1 MLATPRPHA
10 PLGYDD
16 PTGGHVTR
24 KLFAPVLSVLL
35 VLSAGLAG
43 AAHAYTPE
51 TEARFND
58 PSGSRAQQNTSMVHI
73 RKTIR
78 SARRGSI
85 IRIATY
91 THNRADVTD
100 ALLDACRTKNVT
112 VQVVLNDNHLS
123 QTTKRLIRVLGT
135 NTEPHWK
142 DACNP
147 RPKPEDPESTQRPHP
162 DPSFVKI
169 CYQSCRK
176 GAGNQHMKFFLFSRA
191 GEAENVV
198 MVGSTNTTRWAAGVH
213 FNDLFTQTG
222 RAAMFRD
229 YSTVHAQLA
238 RDQRVRHPYW
248 KVRHGDLVTEFG
260 GVVRRG
266 SRDPV
271 AKRLAAVSCAGG
283 TTIRIVMYAWVG
295 DRGLYL
301 ARRVA
306 DLRRRG
312 CTVRVILSG
321 ASAEVKTALRNGGV
335 AMRSADIDLDGRSD
349 TGFGDTRWDR
359 FTHEKWMALDGT
371 WAGLQQK
378 VVWTGSENWSGLGYL
393 NDEVT
398 IRIPRAGVHRAYAR
412 HFEFLWSRRTRSF

>member
-1 MLATPRPHA
+1 M
-10 PLGYDD
+10 
-16 PTGGHVTR
+16 TR
-24 KLFAPVLSVLL
+24 KFLIPLLAVLL
-35 VLSAGLAG
+35 GTASLAG
-43 AAHAYTPE
+43 AAYAYTPVE
-51 TEARFND
+51 GARFND
-58 PSGSRAQQNTSMVHI
+58 PSGSRAEVNTSMIHI

-78 SARRGSI
+78 SARKNSI

-100 ALLDACRTKNVT
+100 ALLDVCRKKNVA
-112 VQVVLNDNHLS
+112 VQIVLNDNHTS

-147 RPKPEDPESTQRPHP
+147 RRKPDDPESTKRPYEN
-162 DPSFVKI
+162 PSFVKI

-176 GAGNQHMKFFLFSRA
+176 GAGNQHMKFFLFSRT
-191 GEAENVV
+191 GEADNVV
-198 MVGSTNTTRWAAGVH
+198 MLGSTNTTRWAAKVH
-213 FNDLFTQTG
+213 FNDLFTESG
-222 RAAMFRD
+222 RPAMFRD
-229 YSTVHAQLA
+229 YSKIHAQLA
-238 RDQRVRHPYW
+238 RDRRVRKVYW

-266 SRDPV
+266 SKDPV

-283 TTIRIVMYAWVG
+283 TTIRIAMYAWTG
-295 DRGLYL
+295 NRGLYL

-306 DLRRRG
+306 DLSRRG
-312 CTVRVILSG
+312 CRVRVILSG
-321 ASAEVKTALRNGGV
+321 ASSDVKSALRNGGV
-335 AMRSADIDLDGRSD
+335 AMRSADMDLDGRSD

-371 WAGLQQK
+371 FNGSRRK
-378 VVWTGSENWSGLGYL
+378 IVWTGSENWSGLGYI

-398 IRIPRAGVHRAYAR
+398 IMIPRAAVHGAYAR
-412 HFEFLWSRRTRSF
+412 HFEFMWNHRTRSF

>member
-1 MLATPRPHA
+1 MLRTSKPHA
-10 PLGYDD
+10 PPGYAD
-16 PTGGHVTR
+16 PPGANVTR
-24 KLFAPVLSVLL
+24 KLLTPIVAMLL
-35 VLSAGLAG
+35 VLGAGLAG
-43 AAHAYTPE
+43 AAQAYTPE
-51 TEARFND
+51 VEVRFND
-58 PSGSRAQQNTSMVHI
+58 PAGTLAQQNTSIIHI

-78 SARRGSI
+78 SARKSSV

-100 ALLDACRTKNVT
+100 ALLDACRQRNVS
-112 VQVVLNDNHLS
+112 VQVVLNDNHMS

-147 RPKPEDPESTQRPHP
+147 RPKPEDPTSTEEPHP
-162 DPSFVKI
+162 DPSFVKV

-176 GAGNQHMKFFLFSRA
+176 GAGNQHMKFFLFSRT
-191 GEAENVV
+191 GETENVV
-198 MVGSTNTTRWAAGVH
+198 MLGSTNTTRWAARVH
-213 FNDLFTQTG
+213 FNDLFTETG

-229 YSTVHAQLA
+229 YSKIHAQLA
-238 RDQRVRHPYW
+238 RDRRVRNPYW
-248 KVRHGDLVTEFG
+248 KVQHGDLVTEFG

-266 SRDPV
+266 SRDLV
-271 AKRLAAVSCAGG
+271 AKRLSAVSCAGD
-283 TTIRIVMYAWVG
+283 TTIRIAMYAWSG

-321 ASAEVKTALRNGGV
+321 ASADVKTALRSGGV

-349 TGFGDTRWDR
+349 TGFGETRWDR

-371 WAGLQQK
+371 WSGTRQK
-378 VVWTGSENWSGLGYL
+378 IVWTGSENWSGLGYI

-398 IRIPRAGVHRAYAR
+398 IRIPRATTHAAYAR
-412 HFEFLWSRRTRSF
+412 HFEFMWNHRTRAF

>member
-1 MLATPRPHA
+1 M
-10 PLGYDD
+10 
-16 PTGGHVTR
+16 TR
-24 KLFAPVLSVLL
+24 KFLTLLLTALL
-35 VLSAGLAG
+35 VLSGGLAG
-43 AAHAYTPE
+43 AAQAYTPE

-58 PSGSRAQQNTSMVHI
+58 PSGTRAQENTSMVHI
-73 RKTIR
+73 RQTIR
-78 SARRGSI
+78 STRKNSI
-85 IRIATY
+85 IRIASY
-91 THNRADVTD
+91 THNRADITD
-100 ALLDACRTKNVT
+100 ALLDACRQRNVS
-112 VQVVLNDNHLS
+112 VQIVLNDNHTS

-135 NTEPHWK
+135 NTEPHWN

-147 RPKPEDPESTQRPHP
+147 RKKPADKNSTKEPHP

-176 GAGNQHMKFFLFSRA
+176 GAGNQHMKFFLFSAA
-191 GEAENVV
+191 GATDNVV
-198 MVGSTNTTRWAAGVH
+198 MLGSTNTTRWAAKVH

-229 YSTVHAQLA
+229 YSKIHAQLA
-238 RDQRVRHPYW
+238 RDRRMRNPYW

-283 TTIRIVMYAWVG
+283 TTIRIAMYAWTG

-321 ASAEVKTALRNGGV
+321 ASSDVKTALRNGGV
-335 AMRSADIDLDGRSD
+335 SMRSADMDLDGRSD
-349 TGFGDTRWDR
+349 TGFGETRWDR
-359 FTHEKWMALDGT
+359 FTHEKWMSLDGT
-371 WAGLQQK
+371 WNGSRQK
-378 VVWTGSENWSGLGYL
+378 IVWTGSENWSGLGYI

-398 IRIPRAGVHRAYAR
+398 IMIPRAGIHGAYAR
-412 HFEFLWSRRTRSF
+412 HFEFMWNNRTRSF

>member
-1 MLATPRPHA
+1 MTRKFFA
-10 PLGYDD
+10 PLL
-16 PTGGHVTR
+16 T
-24 KLFAPVLSVLL
+24 ALL
-35 VLSAGLAG
+35 VLSGGLAG
-43 AAHAYTPE
+43 AAQAYTPE

-58 PSGSRAQQNTSMVHI
+58 PSGTRAQQNTSMVHI
-73 RKTIR
+73 RQTIR
-78 SARRGSI
+78 STHKNSI
-85 IRIATY
+85 IRIASY

-100 ALLDACRTKNVT
+100 ALLDACRQRNVS
-112 VQVVLNDNHLS
+112 VQIVLNDNHTS

-147 RPKPEDPESTQRPHP
+147 RKKPANPESTKEPHP

-176 GAGNQHMKFFLFSRA
+176 GAGNQHMKFFLFSAA
-191 GEAENVV
+191 GATDNVV
-198 MVGSTNTTRWAAGVH
+198 MLGSTNTTRWAAKVH

-222 RAAMFRD
+222 RADMFRD
-229 YSTVHAQLA
+229 YSKVHAQLA
-238 RDQRVRHPYW
+238 RDRRMKKPYW

-283 TTIRIVMYAWVG
+283 TTIRIAMYAWTG

-321 ASAEVKTALRNGGV
+321 ASSDVKTALRNGGV
-335 AMRSADIDLDGRSD
+335 SMRSADMDLDGRSD
-349 TGFGDTRWDR
+349 TGFGETRWDR
-359 FTHEKWMALDGT
+359 FTHEKWMSLDGT
-371 WAGLQQK
+371 WNGTRQK
-378 VVWTGSENWSGLGYL
+378 IVWTGSENWSGLGYI

-398 IRIPRAGVHRAYAR
+398 IMIPRAGIHGAYAR
-412 HFEFLWSRRTRSF
+412 HFEFMWNNRTRSF